1 MDHQSG
7 TTSAASRTG
16 LRTQRKYRRLG
27 VLSRDRNAGIV
38 CLGVAST
45 IGLPGQV
52 YQSPAV
58 SDVDIWIIDSD
69 DPLPDMFS
77 ALEGKRVILIGN
89 GALNLP
95 SEGVH
100 AKLSKP
106 IDILRLLAA
115 LTR

>member
-27 VLSRDRNAGIV
+27 VLSRDRNAGI
-38 CLGVAST
+38 AST